1 MQGLLYQ
8 FQLKIFFQNG
18 SHAWYVP
25 LNFVICSFGS
35 FAVLCSLWSA
45 FSKRCCFALVSSSWR
60 SNSIFISICS
70 LSNLNS
76 TSWARAFL
84 SSSSFC
90 FRYSIYSFVSTS
102 HFSSRGTSSSAS
114 AIGSTML
121 LLQLP
126 TSSALFPASNMVCS
140 TLSLGPSTSFTN
152 ACRLSRC
159 RATAPQF
166 PFCTM
171 PSVFPRRVQ
180 QHLQF
185 SLCFFG

>member
-1 MQGLLYQ
+1 MFTLISFLKTLLFCLGL
-8 FQLKIFFQNG
+8 FQLAFEFYL
-18 SHAWYVP
+18 H
-25 LNFVICSFGS
+25 LHLLSFE
-35 FAVLCSLWSA
+35 FELH
-45 FSKRCCFALVSSSWR
+45 
-60 SNSIFISICS
+60 
-70 LSNLNS
+70 
-76 TSWARAFL
+76 
-84 SSSSFC
+84 
-90 FRYSIYSFVSTS
+90 FVSTGFPLFFVLLLSIFDLFIRS

-171 PSVFPRRVQ
+171 PSVFPLVYSNICNLASASLVSSSMLREFRRRCHCVGNETKEFAMFRNFTFY
-180 QHLQF
+180 L
-185 SLCFFG
+185 